1 MGINLM
7 CIAVVLV
14 TVTLTGCH
22 PRAVIA
28 GPIEIGPTPLLV
40 TLDNPVSAI
49 GPLHEF
55 CFRPALKEVGLE
67 PDGRLWVPGRRPGFI
82 GIRIVMIAQTGQ
94 RHSVTGTPQEY
105 SDLLC
110 FETVMEEDA
119 ARRYTGFEI
128 SADTAVAISEVR
140 WWSGTRT
147 AFL

>member
-1 MGINLM
+1 MRMAI
-7 CIAVVLV
+7 VLL
-14 TVTLTGCH
+14 TVTLAACH

-40 TLDNPVSAI
+40 TLDNPVSGI

-82 GIRIVMIAQTGQ
+82 EIRIVMIAQTGQ
-94 RHSVTGTPQEY
+94 RDSVTGSPQDY
-105 SDLLC
+105 SGLLC
-110 FETVMEEDA
+110 FETVMEKDT
-119 ARRYTGFEI
+119 ARRYTRFEI
-128 SADTAVAISEVR
+128 SADTTVAISEVR

-147 AFL
+147 KFL